1 MLSSR
6 EILKKAQKGLLF
18 ATPDY
23 GCFVN
28 VRYKD
33 PSIFRSEEFKNDVIT
48 VCRELLNRADVFDET
63 HPEARTRIIVGFN
76 PEHWKYWFP
85 EISHLEQRPERYL
98 IDTSTKFLQTGGD
111 VFFFIKSEDKS
122 NVDLIG
128 KFLYEELKK
137 LDQPADF
144 SYSSP
149 SGKRILQR
157 SFRDGLVNAADA
169 ETLCS
174 YTIIPDNMKTGKPG
188 SCYMMTQKFEIDW
201 LVLGN
206 MWNSEKEDM
215 IGRRVMTDCFIPNV
229 NERAHTFRAHFNPEK
244 SPQNMLNKHRIMFRQ
259 SLPYGTSS
267 TGKGREE
274 GVFYLSFAN
283 TTNSFRDILESLV
296 GNDDVAGAGEVTVDL
311 LLNTVKPLEGTWW
324 YVPSADELGVNVAS
338 SGNFEVN
345 EYWNVNSPT
354 NPYLFYNEKEYLY
367 RMTSGS
373 YVDSSETPSSRVLRL
388 LGYAFRQW
396 NDQWFRERDVPPIKH
411 LENYLK
417 PPEVEKVMNQSVLLR
432 KGWSTKICLSE
443 VFTSCHVADMD
454 DGEFYG
460 NKADLFNIH
469 PDEIIVG
476 RMPNFGLGI
485 GKVAMPY
492 LKEGNERMDAFMKG
506 LSEKAA
512 IGHVIPNIETIL
524 QKGVTGYIEE
534 LKNKTVSGKKITQ
547 PLRLR
552 RFPLVIVTYLF
563 AMTIQS

>member
-1 MLSSR
+1 MLSSND
-6 EILKKAQKGLLF
+6 ILKKAQKGLLF
-18 ATPDY
+18 ATPDH

-28 VRYKD
+28 VHYLDRKQVPKLKD
-33 PSIFRSEEFKNDVIT
+33 IVIPK
-48 VCRELLNRADVFDET
+48 CRELLNYANTFDET
-63 HPEARTRIIVGFN
+63 DPKARTRITIGFN
-76 PEHWKYWFP
+76 PEHWKMWFP
-85 EISHLEQRPERYL
+85 DITHLEQRPDKYL

-122 NVDLIG
+122 HVKEI
-128 KFLYEELKK
+128 YEK
-137 LDQPADF
+137 LDEKLKVENVKLEVSF
-144 SYSSP
+144 SSP

-157 SFRDGLVNAADA
+157 CFRDGLVNAADA

-174 YTIIPDNMKTGKPG
+174 YTIIPGNMTTGKPG

-215 IGRRVMTDCFIPNV
+215 IGRHVMTDAFIPNI

-259 SLPYGTSS
+259 SLPYGESPDA
-267 TGKGREE
+267 KGREK
-274 GVFYLSFAN
+274 GIFYLSFAN
-283 TTNSFRDILESLV
+283 TTNSFKDILESLI
-296 GNDDVAGAGEVTVDL
+296 GNDKVAGDGEVTADL

-324 YVPSADELGVNVAS
+324 YVPSADELGVNVSS

-345 EYWNVNSPT
+345 DFWNISNPN

-373 YVDSSETPSSRVLRL
+373 YVDSCEVPTSRVLRL

-396 NDQWFRERDVPPIKH
+396 NDQWFRKRVVPPINH
-411 LENYLK
+411 LETYLK
-417 PPEVEKVMNQSVLLR
+417 PMKRAKVVDQSVLIR
-432 KGWSTKICLSE
+432 KAKSVKICLSK
-443 VFTSCHVADMD
+443 VFTSGEVKDMD
-454 DGEFYG
+454 NSEFYG

-476 RMPNFGLGI
+476 RMPNYGLGI

-492 LKEGNERMDAFMKG
+492 LKEGNERIDAFNRG
-506 LSEKAA
+506 LSETSGV
-512 IGHVIPNIETIL
+512 GHVIPNIEIIL
-524 QKGVTGYIEE
+524 QKGVKGYIAE
-534 LKNKTVSGKKITQ
+534 LHEKNASAGKNSLKCSHVLI
-547 PLRLR
+547 
-552 RFPLVIVTYLF
+552 IV
-563 AMTIQS
+563 